1 MVFYCWQRMRMLW
14 EEASDSIAMLVGT
27 HDSMHL
33 SMCSVTREQP
43 GCYIIMNTIIF
54 GVLIMLPA

>member
-1 MVFYCWQRMRMLW
+1 MVFYYWQQTRIPL
-14 EEASDSIAMLVGT
+14 EEASDSIVMLVGT

-43 GCYIIMNTIIF
+43 VCYIIMNTIIF
-54 GVLIMLPA
+54 GV